1 MLFEFYNN
9 FLIFIIFFKI
19 KKICNSINIKYETND
34 EQIGLYEYNSFNNQK
49 ESKKMYVPRISYF
62 LLISFNIIGV

>member
-1 MLFEFYNN
+1 M
-9 FLIFIIFFKI
+9 
-19 KKICNSINIKYETND
+19 CNSINIKYETND